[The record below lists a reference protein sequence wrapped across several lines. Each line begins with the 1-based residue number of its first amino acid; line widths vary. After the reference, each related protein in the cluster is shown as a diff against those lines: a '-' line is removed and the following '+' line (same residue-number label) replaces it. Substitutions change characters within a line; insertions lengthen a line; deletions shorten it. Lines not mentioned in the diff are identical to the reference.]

1 MTFTFIMTALSI
13 RKNLKRM
20 LVFSAFCITAA
31 YAQDKHHSPADAVSA
46 ASAGH
51 MADGEIKKVNR
62 DSKKMTIKHGDI
74 KSLDM
79 PGMTMVFQ
87 IRDTSL
93 LETFKAGD
101 RVKFVIEK
109 LDGAFVVT
117 SMQLAN

>member
-1 MTFTFIMTALSI
+1 MTFTFIMTALSV

-62 DSKKMTIKHGDI
+62 DSKKMTIDETAISQNYLGCDRLF
-74 KSLDM
+74 SL
-79 PGMTMVFQ
+79 
-87 IRDTSL
+87 
-93 LETFKAGD
+93 TFGSVWA
-101 RVKFVIEK
+101 
-109 LDGAFVVT
+109 DGV
-117 SMQLAN
+117 